1 CSSPRW
7 KWPTVR
13 IPPPP
18 PWSAATCPPGR
29 SRSAAGRSASSRAG
43 PSPAAPEPRP
53 PRPRK
58 PQNPRKP
65 SPRDRL
71 RPSRP
76 PRLPSPPTI
85 PPAPSR
91 AANRIVPTPTP
102 EPATVLHPPPPPHP
116 PTHPPHE
123 PRPPPPPRQN
133 PPTRPDP
140 RRSPPKMTGITSH
153 GEKHLVLVS
162 GRAHPVLAQAVAEE
176 LGIEIVPST
185 LYDFANG
192 EIYVRFAESVR
203 GADAFVLQSHTAPI

>member
-1 CSSPRW
+1 VP
-7 KWPTVR
+7 
-13 IPPPP
+13 IPAPA

-53 PRPRK
+53 PR
-58 PQNPRKP
+58 PRKP

-102 EPATVLHPPPPPHP
+102 EPATVLH
-116 PTHPPHE
+116 
-123 PRPPPPPRQN
+123 

-192 EIYVRFAESVR
+192 EI
-203 GADAFVLQSHTAPI
+203 